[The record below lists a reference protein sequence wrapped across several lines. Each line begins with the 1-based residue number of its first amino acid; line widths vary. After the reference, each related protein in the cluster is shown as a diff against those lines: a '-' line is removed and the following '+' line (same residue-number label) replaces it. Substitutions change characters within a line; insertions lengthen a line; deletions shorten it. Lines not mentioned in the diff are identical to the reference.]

1 MVHYLLDLPS
11 ILEFTKEKIIQ
22 LIFYSIIVLFYNMR
36 AIVTKSRE
44 KVQLLKYLTNLPVV
58 RDQYRHPYIPD
69 KQNLYTQSYL
79 ARVPNLV
86 F

>member
-1 MVHYLLDLPS
+1 M
-11 ILEFTKEKIIQ
+11 
-22 LIFYSIIVLFYNMR
+22 
-36 AIVTKSRE
+36 TKSRE

-58 RDQYRHPYIPD
+58 RNQYRHPYIPD

>member
-1 MVHYLLDLPS
+1 M
-11 ILEFTKEKIIQ
+11 
-22 LIFYSIIVLFYNMR
+22 
-36 AIVTKSRE
+36 TKSRE

-58 RDQYRHPYIPD
+58 RNQYRHPYIPD

-86 F
+86 FYRFKAEFKNSVIYCMCSAGTVLIELSLTKFNFYY